1 MARAADRPRTTPGSR
16 RIPRRA
22 GAGYRDGP
30 EPDTATGRSRIPRR
44 ARLVQAGFTGGAR
57 GTGGPADGRGS
68 PGWLCGHV
76 RARSGQVGGL
86 LHRCP
91 GARGR
96 RQQPD
101 GGLLSS
107 AGGANLIL
115 RAMGRAAP
123 HPLGSVGIQYV
134 VWTAA
139 GEEDLARGER
149 ALTARGA
156 HRETRHDGSPTL
168 VEGRDPDDVPVMI
181 SYPGTDRRPTR
192 KLPARIY
199 GW

>member
-1 MARAADRPRTTPGSR
+1 MARAADRLRTTPGSR

-22 GAGYRDGP
+22 GAGYRDR
-30 EPDTATGRSRIPRR
+30 PDWCW
-44 ARLVQAGFTGGAR
+44 QASPGGGA
-57 GTGGPADGRGS
+57 GRE
-68 PGWLCGHV
+68 V
-76 RARSGQVGGL
+76 QQMAE
-86 LHRCP
+86 
-91 GARGR
+91 GARVASVVMFVQDLDR
-96 RQQPD
+96 SVAFYTDVLALEVADSSPTAA
-101 GGLLSS
+101 LLSS

-149 ALTARGA
+149 ALTARGGP
-156 HRETRHDGSPTL
+156 RHDGSLTL

-181 SYPGTDRRPTR
+181 SYPGTDQRPTR

>member
-1 MARAADRPRTTPGSR
+1 MA
-16 RIPRRA
+16 
-22 GAGYRDGP
+22 
-30 EPDTATGRSRIPRR
+30 E
-44 ARLVQAGFTGGAR
+44 GAR
-57 GTGGPADGRGS
+57 VGSVVMFVQDLDRSVVFYTDVLALEVADSS
-68 PGWLCGHV
+68 PT
-76 RARSGQVGGL
+76 A
-86 LHRCP
+86 
-91 GARGR
+91 A
-96 RQQPD
+96 
-101 GGLLSS
+101 LLSS
-107 AGGANLIL
+107 TGGANLIL

-156 HRETRHDGSPTL
+156 HRETRHDGSLTL

-181 SYPGTDRRPTR
+181 SYPGTDQRPTR